1 MSCGIYQRTNSDGQ
15 TVRMVW
21 RDERPLPRWDRVSD
35 AECHTQVDIRTGEL
49 VDMRRDSQEVKR
61 QATAVDWA
69 RAEASLMR
77 QGPVSLPVLQE
88 RVRQCHDCPQRMPD
102 PSGQSLGWCNSCGC
116 GTRQR
121 ATLDI
126 KLTMPAVSCP
136 LGKWG
141 ESVGSHGSIRQAIN
155 GISIQ
160 TRGIIAAALAECSRV
175 IRPRVR
181 RLDLPSNSR

>member
-1 MSCGIYQRTNSDGQ
+1 MTCGIYQRTNKEGQ

-21 RDERPLPRWDRVSD
+21 RDEKPLPRWERVSD

-49 VDMRRDSQEVKR
+49 VDMRRESQEVAKK
-61 QATAVDWA
+61 ASAIDWA

-77 QGPVSLPVLQE
+77 QGPVSLPVLHE
-88 RVRQCHDCPQRMPD
+88 RVRQCHDCPKRMPD

-121 ATLDI
+121 ATLDV
-126 KLTMPAVSCP
+126 KLTMPAVACP

-141 ESVGSHGSIRQAIN
+141 ESTGSWGSWRRAIA
-155 GISIQ
+155 GISVQ
-160 TRGIIAAALAECSRV
+160 ARGVISAMLAEAA
-175 IRPRVR
+175 
-181 RLDLPSNSR
+181 RLAQPKLNRLTSPGK